1 MEPLSSLELMNFSNN
16 ISKFQDLDC
25 KLVGMARD
33 SPMVLQDW
41 MVEPMVGKG
50 EKVSATFP
58 CISCPNLGAEN
69 IGLIQALGVP
79 LFHGFPVT
87 IIVDRHDKVRC
98 LAFFSENTARSVQ
111 ETLRMMAA
119 FKMVDD
125 DKGSMLAPA
134 DWESNQVTI
143 TNTKAG
149 VPKFYQEKY
158 TEKKQ
163 GGFLAPLK
171 KKLYFYL

>member
-1 MEPLSSLELMNFSNN
+1 MN
-16 ISKFQDLDC
+16 ISLLFF
-25 KLVGMARD
+25 
-33 SPMVLQDW
+33 S
-41 MVEPMVGKG
+41 
-50 EKVSATFP
+50 F
-58 CISCPNLGAEN
+58 LGAED
-69 IGLIQALGVP
+69 LSRHLGSPFSMASP
-79 LFHGFPVT
+79 LPSSWT
-87 IIVDRHDKVRC
+87 LDRHDKVRY
-98 LAFFSENTARSVQ
+98 LAFFSDSTARSVQ
-111 ETLRMMAA
+111 ETLRMVAA